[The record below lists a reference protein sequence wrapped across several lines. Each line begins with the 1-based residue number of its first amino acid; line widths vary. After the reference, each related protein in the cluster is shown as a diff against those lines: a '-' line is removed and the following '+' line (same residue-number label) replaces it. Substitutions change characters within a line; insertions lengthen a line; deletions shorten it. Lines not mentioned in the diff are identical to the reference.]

1 MFKILGLY
9 IDFFDTA
16 VFGVL
21 EGFFSQITLTSQ
33 DFVTIRQAVWLQ
45 LSIFFVFLPFALGDS
60 LKLIEKIS
68 KMPRHG
74 SIKVLLIDSKFRE
87 SVCNLA
93 LQSNMYYY
101 SLSTPLEKLC
111 KLLDIL
117 RSTVQTRFL
126 KYKDLSLDCFK
137 RTISVNSRELA
148 LKNLEYELLSY
159 LMLHAGRSV
168 SKVELLE
175 HVWGANYAMATRTV
189 DVHISRLRQ
198 LLAKSLDKPI
208 IHTVHCYGYIL
219 E

>member
-1 MFKILGLY
+1 MFKILALY
-9 IDFFDTA
+9 VDFFDTT

-21 EGFFSQITLTSQ
+21 ESFFSQITLTSQ
-33 DFVTIRQAVWLQ
+33 GFVTIKQAVWLQ
-45 LSIFFVFLPFALGDS
+45 LSILFVFLPFALGDS

-68 KMPRHG
+68 KMPSNS

-87 SVCNLA
+87 SVCSLA

-101 SLSTPLEKLC
+101 SLSSPFDKLF
-111 KLLDIL
+111 KLLGIL
-117 RSTVQTRFL
+117 KSTVKTRFL
-126 KYKDLSLDCFK
+126 KYKVLSLDCFK
-137 RTISVNSRELA
+137 RTVTVNTSELP

-159 LMLHAGRSV
+159 LMIHAGRSV
-168 SKVELLE
+168 SKVEILE

-189 DVHISRLRQ
+189 DVHIFKLRQ